1 MEEAYACSQVDG
13 RGSPQECG
21 SLLYTGR
28 KASRV
33 SSLGRQRACL
43 KQGGHVGLC
52 PCAVVWGQEGRVSVP
67 RVSLVFGNSKRCRAS
82 PRGFRVLWEIEAVCL
97 LTGEVP
103 GQELEVEMEVGW
115 QGQGVTVRR
124 QVNLNSSALGTPGR
138 QCPGPPEVGDALVR
152 MPRPAV

>member
-1 MEEAYACSQVDG
+1 MWFTVVHGEKSQLCQFPGASEGLASEAG
-13 RGSPQECG
+13 RPRWPLPLCCG
-21 SLLYTGR
+21 PGPGR
-28 KASRV
+28 EVR
-33 SSLGRQRACL
+33 
-43 KQGGHVGLC
+43 
-52 PCAVVWGQEGRVSVP
+52 VP

-124 QVNLNSSALGTPGR
+124 QVNLNSSALGMPGR
-138 QCPGPPEVGDALVR
+138 QCPGPPEVGDDLVR